1 MKFDSLNKTKARNA
15 AKMIRAGLA
24 HERPGA
30 GVELIKHWPELGIRV
45 GRVAAYIPIHSEIDV
60 WPLMRALADAG
71 YSLALPCIKRQAHP
85 LEFRAYEIGDKLRRG
100 AFGTREP
107 MRNVALVTPD
117 VMLLPLLAYARDG
130 HRLGYGGGF
139 YDRTL
144 QALRNPKNIKGEI
157 FACGVAFSGQE
168 VPTLLTDSYDEKLD
182 GVLTETGFKGFT

>member
-24 HERPGA
+24 RERPGA
-30 GVELIKHWPELGIRV
+30 GVELIKYWPDLGLKS
-45 GRVAAYIPIHSEIDV
+45 GCVAAYIPIHSEINIY
-60 WPLMRALADAG
+60 PLMHALADAG
-71 YSLALPCIKRQAHP
+71 YDLALPCIKRKAHP
-85 LEFRAYEIGDKLRRG
+85 LEFRSYTISDKLRRG

-107 MRNVALVTPD
+107 LRDKAIVTPGI
-117 VMLLPLLAYARDG
+117 VLLPLLAYARDG

-144 QALRNPKNIKGEI
+144 QALRKSGEI

-168 VPTLLTDSYDEKLD
+168 VPTLLSGQYDEKLD
-182 GVLTETGFKGFT
+182 GVLTEAGFKGFT

>member
-15 AKMIRAGLA
+15 AKMIRAKLA
-24 HERPGA
+24 AERPDA
-30 GVELIKHWPELGIRV
+30 GVELLHHWSDMGRRV

-71 YSLALPCIKRQAHP
+71 HSLALPCIKRKGHP
-85 LEFRAYEIGDKLRRG
+85 LEFRAFTLGDKLRRG

-107 MRNVALVTPD
+107 MRTATLVTPD
-117 VMLLPLLAYARDG
+117 IVLLPLLAYSRDG

-144 QALRNPKNIKGEI
+144 QQLRNPKNIEGEI
-157 FACGVAFSGQE
+157 FACGVAYSGQE
-168 VPTLLTDSYDEKLD
+168 VPTLLTDKYDQKLD
-182 GVLTETGFKGFT
+182 GVLTETGFKRF

>member
-1 MKFDSLNKTKARNA
+1 
-15 AKMIRAGLA
+15 MIRAGLA
-24 HERPGA
+24 AEWPGA
-30 GVELIKHWPELGIRV
+30 GIELIKYWSDIGLRA

-60 WPLMRALADAG
+60 WPLMHALADGGHA
-71 YSLALPCIKRQAHP
+71 LALPSIKRQAHP

-107 MRNVALVTPD
+107 LRDKAIVTPD
-117 VMLLPLLAYARDG
+117 IVLLPLLAYARDG

-144 QALRNPKNIKGEI
+144 QQLRKDGEI

-168 VPTLLTDSYDEKLD
+168 VPTLLTDKFDQKLD